1 MIELLDQITEVPF
14 EVFWDKW
21 HELKPSICDR
31 MKAEKE
37 WFYMK
42 ESDRVNAFT
51 ALAKKH
57 PLIDIT
63 DEPYQFLQHFQMPF

>member
-1 MIELLDQITEVPF
+1 MIDLLDEITEIPF
-14 EVFWDKW
+14 SVFWEKW
-21 HELKPSICDR
+21 QELKPCICDR

-51 ALAKKH
+51 ALAKNH
-57 PLIDIT
+57 PLIGIT
-63 DEPYQFLQHFQMPF
+63 SEPWQFLQHFQMPF

>member
-1 MIELLDQITEVPF
+1 MIDLLDEITEIPF
-14 EVFWDKW
+14 SVFWDKW
-21 HELKPSICDR
+21 QELKPSICDR

-51 ALAKKH
+51 ALAKNH
-57 PLIDIT
+57 PLIQIT
-63 DEPYQFLQHFQMPF
+63 SEPWQFLQHFQMPF